1 MVKEFFAPEH
11 EQENM
16 FKVHCSIHCN
26 NELMEATQLFL
37 NKRIYKMKQYPE
49 VK

>member
-1 MVKEFFAPEH
+1 MVKEVFAPEH

-26 NELMEATQLFL
+26 NELMETATVSQQKDL
-37 NKRIYKMKQYPE
+37 
-49 VK
+49 